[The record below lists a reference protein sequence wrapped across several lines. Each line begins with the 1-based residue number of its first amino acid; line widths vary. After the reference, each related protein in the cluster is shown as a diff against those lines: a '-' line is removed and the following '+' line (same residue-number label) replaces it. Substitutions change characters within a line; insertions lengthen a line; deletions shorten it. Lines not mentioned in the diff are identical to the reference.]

1 MVELKGSDNMKIV
14 LAIGLLFYMMFVN
27 WYSLNEFKQGKKL
40 KAIYDLLIFIA
51 TALFIITIQVLL
63 K

>member
-1 MVELKGSDNMKIV
+1 MKII

-27 WYSLNEFKQGKKL
+27 WYSLIEFKQGEKL
-40 KAIYDLLIFIA
+40 KAIYSLLIFIA
-51 TALFIITIQVLL
+51 TTLFIITTRVLL

>member
-14 LAIGLLFYMMFVN
+14 LAIGLLFYMIVVI
-27 WYSLNEFKQGKKL
+27 YHSLSEFKQGKKL
-40 KAIYDLLIFIA
+40 EAIFDLLIFIA
-51 TALFIITIQVLL
+51 TALFIITTRMLL